1 MNAGLGL
8 YGAVAQNA
16 SGEAQARAGGPPV
29 VGDEAVSMSALGR
42 RDNVVRAMPTQKTP
56 GVRGVG
62 GGEYEDDH

>member
-42 RDNVVRAMPTQKTP
+42 RDNVVRATP